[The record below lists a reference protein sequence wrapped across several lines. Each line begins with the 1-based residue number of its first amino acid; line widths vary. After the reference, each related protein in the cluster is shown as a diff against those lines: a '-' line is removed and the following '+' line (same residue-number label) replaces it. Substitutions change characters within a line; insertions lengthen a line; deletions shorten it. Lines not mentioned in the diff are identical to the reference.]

1 MDHSIFPE
9 ALSLLGLQ
17 NISLL
22 IACLTSY
29 ASFFYFADS
38 SISPQLSSDIGPQVP
53 LPFVSFLPVLSPLAI
68 LSILMDVNAINRL
81 MLRSYIFKVKL
92 FPKLQV
98 YKTNCHLD
106 ILDKYKNWTFNLY
119 SRYVHLILLFIS
131 VYENCILSTDRVKKK
146 KKKLE
151 SLLTLSYSLHSIKI
165 SSLFY
170 LQTILRIWLLLTTS
184 TTFILAQASLTKITR
199 EGVGEEEENK

>member
-98 YKTNCHLD
+98 YKTNWHLD

-131 VYENCILSTDRVKKK
+131 VYENCILSIDRVKKK
-146 KKKLE
+146 NWSHSWLCLTAYIQSKYPVCSTYKL
-151 SLLTLSYSLHSIKI
+151 Y
-165 SSLFY
+165 
-170 LQTILRIWLLLTTS
+170 
-184 TTFILAQASLTKITR
+184 
-199 EGVGEEEENK
+199 

>member
-146 KKKLE
+146 KKTRVTLDSVLQPTFNQNIQFVLPTNYIKNLAITHHFNRFYPGP
-151 SLLTLSYSLHSIKI
+151 SLSYQDHKGRS
-165 SSLFY
+165 
-170 LQTILRIWLLLTTS
+170 
-184 TTFILAQASLTKITR
+184 
-199 EGVGEEEENK
+199 GGGGGE